1 MDFRRKLERL
11 KIPGPAPIETGAP
24 ERPALS
30 NHTETLDAL
39 RRQMAEVLGRKGPA
53 VSPAPPELSI
63 RELPFALEE
72 TAAGPVHRRVL
83 RLSPSHHVGRMPL
96 DAARGARA
104 EVLALLALEP
114 MLAGADPSRA
124 LFVDT
129 ETTGLGGGAGTIAF
143 LVGLA
148 AFEGE
153 TLVLEQFLLRT
164 PAEERPLL
172 EAVARRFDAAS
183 LVITFNGKAFDV
195 PLLAGRCV
203 MNRLPRL
210 SERPHLDL
218 LHVARRLHRARI
230 RSCTLKALESEVL
243 GFVRDADIDGGDVA
257 PRYFHYLR
265 TGDELPLRT
274 VVDHNAWDV
283 VSMAALVGLYGE
295 PLGVLHRDDLV
306 SLARTY
312 RRAKALDEAELAA
325 EAAVSS
331 GSGPEA
337 LRVRGEIA
345 KARGDRAR
353 ALENFEALAGMA
365 SDPSVRLELAKLY
378 EHFVK
383 EPMRA
388 LSMLELG
395 TAEAPEAIERRRK
408 RLEGKIAAQRSARRD
423 RAQNR

>member
-1 MDFRRKLERL
+1 MMDFRKKLERL
-11 KIPGPAPIETGAP
+11 KSPGPTSEGAAAPAP
-24 ERPALS
+24 VAGS
-30 NHTETLDAL
+30 HTDTLEAL

-53 VSPAPPELSI
+53 VSRPAPELAI
-63 RELPFALEE
+63 RELPFVLEE
-72 TAAGPVHRRVL
+72 TRAGPLHRRVL

-114 MLAGADPSRA
+114 ALAALDPSRA

-172 EAVARRFDAAS
+172 EAVAQRFDAAS

-203 MNRLPRL
+203 MNRLPQL

-230 RSCTLKALESEVL
+230 QTCTLKAIESEVL
-243 GFVRDADIDGGDVA
+243 GFVRDADIDGGEVA
-257 PRYFHYLR
+257 PRYFHFLR
-265 TGDELPLRT
+265 TGDESPLRT

-312 RRAKALDEAELAA
+312 RRAKALDEAERAA
-325 EAAVSS
+325 EAALSS

-353 ALENFEALAGMA
+353 ALENFEAFAETA
-365 SDPSVRLELAKLY
+365 SDPAVRLELAKLY

-383 EPMRA
+383 EPTRA

-395 TAEAPEAIERRRK
+395 TAEAPEAVERRRK
-408 RLEGKIAAQRSARRD
+408 RLEGKIAGQRRVRRD
-423 RAQNR
+423 RTQNR